1 MSKKKKFTAAFLAA
15 GMAIF
20 GGAAAFAGCS
30 SSADDGKLSIVCT
43 IFPEYDWVKNIVG
56 DSEDVKLTMLLDSGV
71 DLHSYQPTADDIV
84 TVATCDMFIYV
95 GGESDEWVDDVLKQK
110 TNDDMVVINL
120 LDVLGDSVKEEE
132 TVEGM
137 EPEEGEDDEDETEYD
152 EHVWL
157 SLKNAEVIVSYIA
170 TELGKIDT
178 ENAAAYTA
186 NAASYNAQL
195 SSLDTQYAEAVS
207 AAKFNTLVF
216 GDRFPFRYLA
226 DDYNLTYY
234 AAFSGCSAE
243 SEASFATIIF
253 LANKVDELGLNCIIK
268 IEGSNNNIAETIKN
282 NTTSKN
288 QTILTVNSLQSVTS
302 ADVKNGVTYISVM
315 NENLTTL
322 KTALN

>member
-15 GMAIF
+15 SMAAL

-30 SSADDGKLSIVCT
+30 SSTGDGKLSIVCT
-43 IFPEYDWVKNIVG
+43 IFPEY
-56 DSEDVKLTMLLDSGV
+56 EDVKLTMLLDSGV

-268 IEGSNNNIAETIKN
+268 IEGSNNSIAETIKN

-315 NENLTTL
+315 KENLTTL